1 MAALKTLFSSLP
13 PEAYAGAMEKS
24 QVTPAAL
31 GAGYLVFFLYSAA
44 LGVAGVILAFMVAGR
59 PPPKPEVAL

>member
-1 MAALKTLFSSLP
+1 MAAVKTLFSGLP
-13 PEAYAGAMEKS
+13 PQAYAGAMEKS

-44 LGVAGVILAFMVAGR
+44 LGVAAVILAFIVAGR
-59 PPPKPEVAL
+59 QPPKVE